1 MNPVYDIFNDI
12 ANRMRT
18 TEGGEEFISNVVTL
32 RGATGVDYELSIN
45 QAQLL
50 LGVLNG
56 DHNFLTD
63 YNPLEFLIFSYQFQD
78 KIKAKYLAV
87 QYQIIYDH
95 EDDTIFV
102 SGIMRHPMTVKT
114 HPDYVEGA
122 HIPIETFQ
130 TTIPNVGLYGSLAL
144 INCIAAQNEKFTPIK
159 GSFGASFVYELKDG
173 QQSIKRYEPSE
184 LEEAGIEE
192 SEIQQAIGDA
202 LKKVTPQ
209 NFNALPKTTFNGI
222 KNTCSR
228 AMTPEELERYADDFR
243 QDIGSDEE
251 ADPGLYV
258 DANGEPTPFIH
269 P

>member
-18 TEGGEEFISNVVTL
+18 TEYGEEFISNCVTL
-32 RGATGVDYELSIN
+32 KGASGKDHELSIN

-50 LGVLNG
+50 LGVLEG
-56 DHNFLTD
+56 THSFLAT

-102 SGIMRHPMTVKT
+102 SGVMRHPMTVKT
-114 HPDYVEGA
+114 HPEYVEGA
-122 HIPIETFQ
+122 HIPVETFQ
-130 TTIPNVGLYGSLAL
+130 TTIPDVGLYGSLAL
-144 INCIAAQNEKFTPIK
+144 INCIAAQNEKFAPIK

-173 QQSIKRYEPSE
+173 QQSIKKYEPTE
-184 LEEAGIEE
+184 LDEIGIDEA
-192 SEIQQAIGDA
+192 EIQGAIGNA
-202 LKKVTPQ
+202 VKKLASGGNHTR
-209 NFNALPKTTFNGI
+209 FAH
-222 KNTCSR
+222 R
-228 AMTPEELERYADDFR
+228 MTPEELADYAESDRIPF
-243 QDIGSDEE
+243 GEDEE
-251 ADPGLYV
+251 GDENDPGLYV
-258 DANGEPTPFIH
+258 GADGEPTPFIH